1 MKSKSTVYNLSEKLK
16 WKNWPTWLKGF
27 FLLWPSLGPAYL
39 FITKTPSPTGG
50 EAELNT
56 IMTNIEYQNYFIVV
70 FIGFWSINLILL
82 GLTWAI
88 GGLVLE
94 TYRSSRTDTR
104 SKVAVRTPPKEQEE
118 PVRTKTLVKKY
129 PVLVKKGTRKGASG
143 ETKTVKTVYRV
154 LKKKSSSAKAT
165 K

>member
-16 WKNWPTWLKGF
+16 WNNWPIWLKGF

-39 FITKTPSPTGG
+39 FITRTPSPTGG

-56 IMTNIEYQNYFIVV
+56 IMTNLEYQNYFIVV

-88 GGLVLE
+88 GGLVSE
-94 TYRSSRTDTR
+94 TYRSYLTER
-104 SKVAVRTPPKEQEE
+104 SKVSVKTTPKQQKA
-118 PVRTKTLVKKY
+118 PVETKTLVRKY
-129 PVLVKKGTRKGASG
+129 PVLVKKGTGKGTPG
-143 ETKTVKTVYRV
+143 ETKTVKAVYPV

>member
-1 MKSKSTVYNLSEKLK
+1 MKSKSAVNNLSEKLK

-39 FITKTPSPTGG
+39 FITRTPSPTGG

-56 IMTNIEYQNYFIVV
+56 IMTNLEYQNYFIVV

-88 GGLVLE
+88 GGLVSE
-94 TYRSSRTDTR
+94 TYRSFRIDTR
-104 SKVAVRTPPKEQEE
+104 SKVAVRTPPGEQKE
-118 PVRTKTLVKKY
+118 PVRTKTLVRKY
-129 PVLVKKGTRKGASG
+129 PVLVKKGTKNGTSR
-143 ETKTVKTVYRV
+143 ETKSVKTVYRV
-154 LKKKSSSAKAT
+154 LKKKGSSAKAP

>member
-1 MKSKSTVYNLSEKLK
+1 MKFEVLNLSEKLK

-39 FITKTPSPTGG
+39 FITSTPTPTGG
-50 EAELNT
+50 EAEVST
-56 IMTNIEYQNYFIVV
+56 IMTNIEYQNFFIVV

-88 GGLVLE
+88 GGLVSD
-94 TYRSSRTDTR
+94 TYRSYLTER
-104 SKVAVRTPPKEQEE
+104 SDVGVRTSSKGEKVQVE
-118 PVRTKTLVKKY
+118 TKTLIREY
-129 PVLVKKGTRKGASG
+129 PVLAKKGTDNDTSRKSKA
-143 ETKTVKTVYRV
+143 VKMVYPV
-154 LKKKSSSAKAT
+154 MKKKSSSSKTT